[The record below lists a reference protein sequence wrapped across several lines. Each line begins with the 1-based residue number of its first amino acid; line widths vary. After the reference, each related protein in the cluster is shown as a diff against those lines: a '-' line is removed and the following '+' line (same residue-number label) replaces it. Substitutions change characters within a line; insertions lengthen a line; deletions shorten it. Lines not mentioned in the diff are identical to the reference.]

1 MKIPRPKPP
10 ETEFKRKRA
19 PPPQATKLL
28 IASLSAGLVFMAL
41 LAIVFVPRYLEN
53 LNPPPSTLLH
63 LDLNSTTGATR
74 IDVTYALY
82 NMDLSNFNA
91 TLGRETAGGGVTTVA
106 NLSAG
111 LGTADA
117 GLSFTDANHD
127 GLLDAGDYFT
137 VPAGPQATYHFEVW
151 QRDVN
156 LRVGVLIWTGAPA

>member
-53 LNPPPSTLLH
+53 QNQPPTALLNLELNTTAGAPRIVVTFAQVN
-63 LDLNSTTGATR
+63 LDLSQ
-74 IDVTYALY
+74 
-82 NMDLSNFNA
+82 FNA
-91 TLGRETAGGGVTTVA
+91 TLARDNTTVA

-111 LGTADA
+111 LGGTDA

-137 VPAGPQATYHFEVW
+137 LPAGPQGTYHFEVW
-151 QRDVN
+151 QGDVHS
-156 LRVGVLIWTGAPA
+156 RVGVLIWTGSLP